1 MLFEDWCKENKL
13 EINNDKTKLI
23 RLTQD
28 VRLNFVGY
36 KLSKSSKKRHTFVIA
51 PKNQK
56 KIWSETKKRLK
67 WSMYNKNYDYV
78 LVYLRDIFQYYDI
91 CTNMTWLNSRVY
103 LYLII
108 LAIIKYH

>member
-36 KLSKSSKKRHTFVIA
+36 KLSKSSKKRHAFVIA
-51 PKNQK
+51 SKNQK

-78 LVYLRDIFQYYDI
+78 LVYLRGIFQYYDV
-91 CTNMTWLNSRVY
+91 CTNMTGLISRVY

-108 LAIIKYH
+108 LAIIKSH